1 MSDCDRGLISAIS
14 GFRNVSLRYES
25 RFWYSGLF
33 GTSVAERRLGKSGTV
48 SLERVD
54 VTSSVED
61 LIDDGGESS
70 LFNDETVD

>member
-1 MSDCDRGLISAIS
+1 M
-14 GFRNVSLRYES
+14 
-25 RFWYSGLF
+25 
-33 GTSVAERRLGKSGTV
+33 AERRLGRSGTV